1 MFKII
6 YQPSD
11 RTNDIDINKYIKVG
25 TRPII
30 PTAEEIVN
38 EIKLGDGTTYYNHTG
53 NYKEREIELECNF
66 VAKSKTEWM
75 EHCRIIQEYFKGGKG
90 KLILPND
97 DNEVYWNVKHIE
109 IDISDRWM
117 GIGTHLDIKFT
128 VDPYRYLR
136 EYENGETYD
145 THAVFNISSYNFY
158 EPSKPIIRLYY
169 ESNVTDFEIVKDGDY
184 STLFELENP
193 FVNLTPLYIDID
205 VEERVL
211 RYYYQDGTTD
221 THTENTNGDF
231 DNLIIPNGSS
241 TFSIESNYIC
251 NIEVYRRYR
260 KL

>member
-1 MFKII
+1 M
-6 YQPSD
+6 
-11 RTNDIDINKYIKVG
+11 
-25 TRPII
+25 
-30 PTAEEIVN
+30 
-38 EIKLGDGTTYYNHTG
+38 
-53 NYKEREIELECNF
+53 
-66 VAKSKTEWM
+66 
-75 EHCRIIQEYFKGGKG
+75 
-90 KLILPND
+90 
-97 DNEVYWNVKHIE
+97 
-109 IDISDRWM
+109 
-117 GIGTHLDIKFT
+117 
-128 VDPYRYLR
+128 
-136 EYENGETYD
+136 
-145 THAVFNISSYNFY
+145 
-158 EPSKPIIRLYY
+158 YY

-205 VEERVL
+205 VEECVL